1 MQTYHA
7 EATVNEDGNVIL
19 SLPFPKGQPVE
30 ILVRPTS
37 SDPDENEAWSRLAL
51 ESFFKDDS
59 DLDAMYDNY
68 DEWRKN
74 IDSAK

>member
-1 MQTYHA
+1 MSRYWFGPA
-7 EATVNEDGNVIL
+7 GAIG
-19 SLPFPKGQPVE
+19 
-30 ILVRPTS
+30 
-37 SDPDENEAWSRLAL
+37 DEREAWSRLAL

-59 DLDAMYDNY
+59 EADAIYDHY